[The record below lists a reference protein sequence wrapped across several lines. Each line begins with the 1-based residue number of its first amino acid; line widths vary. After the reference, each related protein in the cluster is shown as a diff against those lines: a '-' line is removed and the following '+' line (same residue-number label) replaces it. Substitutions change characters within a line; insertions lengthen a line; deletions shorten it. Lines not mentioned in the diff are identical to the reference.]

1 MVSYTYMYDLH
12 FFSRMELVRIC
23 GIWMDH
29 LTIIQIVN
37 GKITQP
43 EECTVHGSSFRMIY
57 VVGLKYT

>member
-1 MVSYTYMYDLH
+1 
-12 FFSRMELVRIC
+12 MELFV
-23 GIWMDH
+23 WLDH

-57 VVGLKYT
+57 VRAD